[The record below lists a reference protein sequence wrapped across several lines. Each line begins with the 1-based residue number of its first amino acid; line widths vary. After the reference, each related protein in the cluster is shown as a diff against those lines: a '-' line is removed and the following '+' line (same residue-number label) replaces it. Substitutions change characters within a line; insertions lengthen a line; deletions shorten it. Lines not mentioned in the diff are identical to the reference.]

1 LFISPKPEEKNN
13 FVTEGNWNIESFNWK
28 STERTIKKNGRYR
41 LEHRYWSTKKSSNF
55 SVPYGVLYRGE
66 GNILK
71 RGTVVFKLNLLGMEW
86 QRFLKEAF
94 FFFKDVTKKRALI
107 FFWVITKKRMFFVC
121 FRRGNIER
129 WSVVGKYL
137 LFLFLFPLAFFWPSF
152 LALRH
157 CICYETFTSLG

>member
-1 LFISPKPEEKNN
+1 MKGSYHHIREEGCFLFISPKPEEKNN

-28 STERTIKKNGRYR
+28 STERTIKKMEGTVWNIDIGV
-41 LEHRYWSTKKSSNF
+41 LQKSSNF

-94 FFFKDVTKKRALI
+94 FSLKMLQKKGLWF
-107 FFWVITKKRMFFVC
+107 FFWVITKKKDVFCLFS
-121 FRRGNIER
+121 E
-129 WSVVGKYL
+129 GKYREMECG
-137 LFLFLFPLAFFWPSF
+137 W
-152 LALRH
+152 
-157 CICYETFTSLG
+157 